1 MPRIEPRAFRHVA
14 LVDVQIPPSAHFAR
28 RFAVP
33 HREVRKDDLSRR
45 GDAFVYAALPRG
57 AALAPHYP
65 FADVRKGRA
74 PGLVERHV
82 VAAHDG
88 VRIFFFQP
96 SAQFLQAFA
105 VFGSH
110 DVVGV
115 HPHDVLARRFREG
128 EVACRGEIV
137 APFEIENTVRVFRR
151 RGFGA
156 VGASRVGDDDLVD
169 ICAHSV
175 KSPREHFFFVLHYHA
190 KREQS
195 AHSHLRDT
203 AFI

>member
-1 MPRIEPRAFRHVA
+1 MPRIQPRAFRHVA
-14 LVDVQIPPSAHFAR
+14 LIDVEVAPTAHFAR

-74 PGLVERHV
+74 PGLVESHV

-88 VRIFFFQP
+88 VRIFSFQP

-105 VFGSH
+105 VFGSYNI
-110 DVVGV
+110 VRI

-128 EVACRGEIV
+128 EIPGCGKIV